1 MTICLPDLFP
11 RACSR
16 HCNVSGV
23 RQFTLHLGNGS
34 ACWLVGWLIASLR
47 DIGTAAA
54 TMLLIYLVGLI
65 VTPFAGPEPK
75 ERRLPMC
82 VPGQPIPFAT
92 PS

>member
-1 MTICLPDLFP
+1 MSLVFDS
-11 RACSR
+11 SR
-16 HCNVSGV
+16 
-23 RQFTLHLGNGS
+23 FIS
-34 ACWLVGWLIASLR
+34 AMGPLAGWLIASLR